1 MLNCLLRCF
10 FKFLPRRVVPVT
22 DLGSFLDWL
31 LDKFH
36 LRTFTKFNMIKSQ
49 QNLSKMLRPFQII
62 GTRNNRPSKW
72 YNSSPWKS
80 RKQIARAMISQFHQ
94 DSPLAY
100 NNFFKI
106 HHQCRHNLEPSSYY
120 WSCEH
125 RFLSPFLSLS
135 FSFPLSS
142 SLTPLSLSQSLALS
156 SEEYCYLNAYEIR
169 VVIFFSLFVY
179 FKCNMCRVWK
189 YY

>member
-1 MLNCLLRCF
+1 MHVTMLNCLLRCF

-100 NNFFKI
+100 NNFLKFI
-106 HHQCRHNLEPSSYY
+106 TSVVTILNPLPTIGHASIDFSLPFSLS
-120 WSCEH
+120 
-125 RFLSPFLSLS
+125 LSPFLSPALS
-135 FSFPLSS
+135 LPS
-142 SLTPLSLSQSLALS
+142 LSLSISCSLIWRIL
-156 SEEYCYLNAYEIR
+156 
-169 VVIFFSLFVY
+169 LFE
-179 FKCNMCRVWK
+179 CI
-189 YY
+189 